1 MVATIFMVYIL
12 SKNLR
17 NANLFHV
24 FDMLRQGRSEF
35 AGRSGAQ
42 RSEESANREGVA
54 AGGATNP
61 TPP

>member
-1 MVATIFMVYIL
+1 MVYIL

-17 NANLFHV
+17 NANLFYV

-42 RSEESANREGVA
+42 RNEESANREGVA